1 MGLLDKAKLNTIG
14 QGLLGNLSQQGVADL
29 EKEYS
34 KYIFE
39 GEKIMSGFKLIRD
52 ALIFTNL
59 RVIFFDKQGATG
71 QKMSVKSIYLSN
83 IVDVEMETSGF
94 GFDDSELTI
103 YFLTNIRTK
112 AHGENLDS
120 HKFEF
125 PKKFDVSQLYRMLGE
140 IVLTN
145 RARINE

>member
-14 QGLLGNLSQQGVADL
+14 QGLLGNLSQQGVTDL

-59 RVIFFDKQGATG
+59 RVIFLINKG
-71 QKMSVKSIYLSN
+71 QRVKRCPSSPF
-83 IVDVEMETSGF
+83 T
-94 GFDDSELTI
+94 
-103 YFLTNIRTK
+103 
-112 AHGENLDS
+112 
-120 HKFEF
+120 
-125 PKKFDVSQLYRMLGE
+125 
-140 IVLTN
+140 
-145 RARINE
+145 